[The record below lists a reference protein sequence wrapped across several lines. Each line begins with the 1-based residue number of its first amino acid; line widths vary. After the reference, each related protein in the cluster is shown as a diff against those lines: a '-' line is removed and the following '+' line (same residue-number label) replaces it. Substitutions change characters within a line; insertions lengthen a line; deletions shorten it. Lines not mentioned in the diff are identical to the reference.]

1 MIVQAKA
8 SFVRQS
14 PSKVRQ
20 VLDLVRGRHVPEA
33 YVMLDFADR
42 RSAEPVRKLLDSAV
56 ANAEHNHSLDA
67 EELTVEKAFAD
78 VGPTLKRFQP
88 RARGR
93 VGRIRKRTSHI
104 TLVLSDGRGS
114 SGEGEEA

>member
-8 SFVRQS
+8 RFVRQS

-33 YVMLDFADR
+33 LTVLDFTNRRAAD
-42 RSAEPVRKLLDSAV
+42 PVRKLLESAI
-56 ANAEHNHSLDA
+56 ANAEHNHALSA
-67 EELTVEKAFAD
+67 GELTIQKAFAD
-78 VGPTLKRFQP
+78 EGPTLKRFRP

-93 VGRIRKRTSHI
+93 AGSIHKQTSHI
-104 TLVLSDGRGS
+104 TIVLSDGREAIEP
-114 SGEGEEA
+114 GEDA